1 MDMLIGGKH
10 ISSEDLVDVENP
22 YTGEVIDTVP
32 IAHRQTAQLAIDAAN
47 DAKESLVE
55 MSAFKISNK
64 LLNVVAKLEERREE
78 FAQLLCQEVGK
89 PINEALVEVDRSIE
103 TLRLSAEEAKRI
115 YGESVPLDAGLN
127 GKGFFAFTQ
136 RLPLGVVAAITPFNY
151 PLNLTIHK
159 IAPAIACKNTVIV
172 KPPTEAPLAV
182 MKFCELLDEEFP
194 DGVVNVVTGYGSEIG
209 DYLVCSS
216 EVDKISFTGSVTT
229 GMMIS
234 QKAGMKKVTLEL
246 GGNDPVIILKDA
258 DLDKAVKGIING
270 AFLNAGQVCMGVK
283 RLIVEDCVADEL
295 GKKLSGYDVSE
306 DIADVLYTTGTTGRS
321 KGVMISHRT
330 IIADAENLIEGQGFT
345 PELTFIISGPLN
357 HIGSLSKIYPV
368 IMLGGT
374 LLIIDGM
381 RDMSIFF
388 HALDYPAEKMAT
400 FFVPANVRMLTQF
413 GAERLASYAEKIDFI
428 ECGGAPLPH
437 SDMLELCNL
446 LPNTRLYNTY
456 ASTETGIISTYNY
469 NDGRCLSGCLG
480 KPMKHSRI
488 FITDE
493 GRIACQG
500 DTLMSGYIGDSEMTA
515 RVMRNGV
522 IYTADCG
529 RIDEC
534 GRLHLTGRADDII
547 NVGGFKVSPSEV
559 EDAAM
564 AFDGIADCICIAA
577 QHPVLGTVTK
587 LLYVAPDG
595 CEIDLKALASF
606 LKSKL
611 EAYKVPMFYSREE
624 KIQRTYN
631 GKLNRKYYL

>member
-64 LLNVVAKLEERREE
+64 LLNAVAKLEERREE

-172 KPPTEAPLAV
+172 KPPTEAPLSV

-216 EVDKISFTGSVTT
+216 EIDKISFTGSVTT

-295 GKKLSGYDVSE
+295 GKKLVEATEKLIMGNPSDSKTTLGSLISEKAAMQVEETVNNAVSE
-306 DIADVLYTTGTTGRS
+306 GAKI
-321 KGVMISHRT
+321 
-330 IIADAENLIEGQGFT
+330 
-345 PELTFIISGPLN
+345 LT
-357 HIGSLSKIYPV
+357 
-368 IMLGGT
+368 
-374 LLIIDGM
+374 
-381 RDMSIFF
+381 
-388 HALDYPAEKMAT
+388 
-400 FFVPANVRMLTQF
+400 
-413 GAERLASYAEKIDFI
+413 
-428 ECGGAPLPH
+428 GGAREGAFYSATVIDNVT
-437 SDMLELCNL
+437 SDMDLVVRETFGPVAPIIRVHDLDEAIEVAN
-446 LPNTRLYNTY
+446 
-456 ASTETGIISTYNY
+456 ATEYG
-469 NDGRCLSGCLG
+469 LQ
-480 KPMKHSRI
+480 
-488 FITDE
+488 
-493 GRIACQG
+493 A
-500 DTLMSGYIGDSEMTA
+500 
-515 RVMRNGV
+515 GV
-522 IYTADCG
+522 FTADYAAAMRCAQEIEAG
-529 RIDEC
+529 TVFVNKQSTFRTD
-534 GRLHLTGRADDII
+534 
-547 NVGGFKVSPSEV
+547 NMPFGGFKNSGVGKE
-559 EDAAM
+559 
-564 AFDGIADCICIAA
+564 GIKYAVDEM
-577 QHPVLGTVTK
+577 TKTK
-587 LLYVAPDG
+587 LIG
-595 CEIDLKALASF
+595 
-606 LKSKL
+606 
-611 EAYKVPMFYSREE
+611 
-624 KIQRTYN
+624 
-631 GKLNRKYYL
+631 LNLR